1 MALSDLTQSLAA
13 DPTYGTSDPET
24 IKRRQLMAA
33 ALINQGTST
42 EPIRSPWQGAANL
55 AKALMGGA
63 DSAMADMA
71 EQRGRKSVLPDL
83 NTAIQPR
90 AVTTP
95 SQAMTTADATP
106 GTNYRDAISS
116 VESGG
121 KYDAIGPDT
130 GGDRAYGRYQVM
142 GANIPAWTKAAL
154 GREMTPQEFLA
165 DPKAQD
171 ATFDHRFGQY
181 VQQYGNPQDAA
192 SVWFSGR
199 PMAKA
204 GNASD
209 VLGTTVPGYVAKFN
223 AALGKPQGTQVASAD
238 TSFAPQSNQPDF
250 SGAPMPP
257 PRPDDVGMPNSVR
270 PVAQFT
276 NAPVADATD
285 AADGEDKPAP
295 AQVAQ
300 AAPAAAQSPMADP
313 RVAAAYRVASNPW
326 ATPAQQQIAMT
337 IIKDAMNPKEKYGDP
352 YTDDKGN
359 YVQRGPDGKIQV
371 LQAAKDQQDRTP
383 SSVQEYE
390 YAKKNGFT
398 GSFQD
403 WKQQGGANGGSPAT
417 VQEYKFYQ
425 DQEKAAGRE
434 PVSFNDYQKQKAAK
448 FANFDPETR
457 RDLVNFIADRTEAG
471 DTKARIGYTHN
482 PGLLAEVDG
491 ELARRDSER
500 RAAGKPTMAETIL
513 KNQAEQSGR
522 VAGARTGYSLNTR
535 MDVYSKEANTAM
547 DLALET
553 SRNLPRTGFVP
564 LNKAIQ
570 MVQSNTGSPELAQHV
585 AQINAVINTYA
596 KAINPTGVPT
606 QSDKDHAR
614 EVLNAAQTP
623 EQFEA
628 VIRQLQREIAVA
640 HKSARSVKD
649 LGAQEVSEPPS
660 ATTPSQAPGSQSTGI
675 MDSIKSLFT
684 SKNPAKTST
693 GVQWHIEGQ

>member
-1 MALSDLTQSLAA
+1 MALGDLTQSLAA

-24 IKRRQLMAA
+24 IKRKQLLAA
-33 ALINQGTST
+33 ALMNQGMST

-55 AKALMGGA
+55 AKALIGGYQGGA
-63 DSAMADMA
+63 ADREA
-71 EQRGRKSVLPDL
+71 QAGRQSVLPDL

-192 SVWFSGR
+192 SMWFSGR

-238 TSFAPQSNQPDF
+238 PSFAPQSNQPDF

-257 PRPDDVGMPNSVR
+257 PRPDDIEGGLPNSVR

-285 AADGEDKPAP
+285 ATDGEDKPAP
-295 AQVAQ
+295 AQMAQ

-337 IIKDAMNPKEKYGDP
+337 IIKDAMNPKEKYSDP
-352 YTDDKGN
+352 YMDAKGN
-359 YVQRGPDGKIQV
+359 YVQRGPDGAIKV
-371 LQAAKDQQDRTP
+371 LQSAKDAT
-383 SSVQEYE
+383 EG
-390 YAKKNGFT
+390 KN
-398 GSFQD
+398 
-403 WKQQGGANGGSPAT
+403 PAT
-417 VQEYKFYQ
+417 VQEYNFYK
-425 DQEKAAGRE
+425 DQTEKSGGTPLPFLE
-434 PVSFNDYQKQKAAK
+434 YQKQKAAH
-448 FANFDPETR
+448 FADNNYTPEMI
-457 RDLVNFIADRTEAG
+457 DSLVAQKAAG
-471 DTKARIGYTHN
+471 LPYP
-482 PGLLAEVDG
+482 PGLARSMPGLIAAAEASFAKRYPADEGASKVVQNKANNVGMNQEQRTLGAASANNTLYGNVASNTLASLINASREVPRSSWVPINKLIQMG
-491 ELARRDSER
+491 EGSISDPALARF
-500 RAAGKPTMAETIL
+500 
-513 KNQAEQSGR
+513 
-522 VAGARTGYSLNTR
+522 RTAVMTT
-535 MDVYSKEANTAM
+535 AN
-547 DLALET
+547 D
-553 SRNLPRTGFVP
+553 
-564 LNKAIQ
+564 
-570 MVQSNTGSPELAQHV
+570 
-585 AQINAVINTYA
+585 YA
-596 KAINPTGVPT
+596 KATTPTGQPT
-606 QSDKDHAR
+606 DSQRAHAYD
-614 EVLNAAQTP
+614 VLNTATGP
-623 EQFEA
+623 EA
-628 VIRQLQREIAVA
+628 VEAIANMMHQEIANTHRGIKETKESLRAGQHGELPPINVA
-640 HKSARSVKD
+640 PA
-649 LGAQEVSEPPS
+649 GPQ
-660 ATTPSQAPGSQSTGI
+660 TPGSQSLGI
-675 MDSIKSLFT
+675 VDTIKSLVGGKP
-684 SKNPAKTST
+684 SAPAAPSNPVIDQARAAIARGAPRDAVIKRLRDN
-693 GVQWHIEGQ
+693 GIDPGGL

>member
-337 IIKDAMNPKEKYGDP
+337 IIRDAMSPKEKYSDP
-352 YTDDKGN
+352 YMDAKGN
-359 YVQRGPDGKIQV
+359 YVQRGPDGLIKTITP
-371 LQAAKDQQDRTP
+371 AKDARDASDNKNHVLAPGQQMIGPDGKIIAENKNQSSGARSAIGLYMKKFAEENPDATTEDFQRAMQGFQAGQVGYSRFTSGKQGDNVRSFNVLVDHFGTLKEASDALANGDVKMFNYIAQKIAEQRGEEAPTNFAAVRNIVSDELVKAVVGSNGALGDRESAQKSLDAANSP
-383 SSVQEYE
+383 KQLAGVINNYRKLAAGQLNGLEYE
-390 YAKKNGFT
+390 YKAATGRDDFDKLLMPSTKKYFRSLRT
-398 GSFQD
+398 GEQS
-403 WKQQGGANGGSPAT
+403 KEGSPASAPAPAAAAPAAPPVGT
-417 VQEYKFYQ
+417 VK
-425 DQEKAAGRE
+425 G
-434 PVSFNDYQKQKAAK
+434 
-448 FANFDPETR
+448 
-457 RDLVNFIADRTEAG
+457 
-471 DTKARIGYTHN
+471 GYRFK
-482 PGLLAEVDG
+482 GG
-491 ELARRDSER
+491 
-500 RAAGKPTMAETIL
+500 
-513 KNQAEQSGR
+513 
-522 VAGARTGYSLNTR
+522 
-535 MDVYSKEANTAM
+535 
-547 DLALET
+547 
-553 SRNLPRTGFVP
+553 
-564 LNKAIQ
+564 
-570 MVQSNTGSPELAQHV
+570 
-585 AQINAVINTYA
+585 
-596 KAINPTGVPT
+596 
-606 QSDKDHAR
+606 
-614 EVLNAAQTP
+614 
-623 EQFEA
+623 
-628 VIRQLQREIAVA
+628 
-640 HKSARSVKD
+640 
-649 LGAQEVSEPPS
+649 
-660 ATTPSQAPGSQSTGI
+660 
-675 MDSIKSLFT
+675 
-684 SKNPAKTST
+684 NPADPNSWEQM
-693 GVQWHIEGQ
+693 GGQL

>member
-352 YTDDKGN
+352 YTDAQGN
-359 YVQRGPDGKIQV
+359 LVQRGPDGKINM
-371 LQAAKDQQDRTP
+371 LKAAKDDKETRPAPMGTDMYGRTIYGLP
-383 SSVQEYE
+383 DGKGGWKPVQ
-390 YAKKNGFT
+390 A
-398 GSFQD
+398 
-403 WKQQGGANGGSPAT
+403 GANSPAT
-417 VQEYKFYQ
+417 NSDEPPATGDEFLKTLDPKTAESVKAITEGRMSATGRQLQQLMPLAAQYDPTFNQQKYQERLTTQRSLASSTPGSFGGQLKAAEQATQHASRLFDRIDSLGNYTTLPGVMNPIHQMVGSQFDKNYQ
-425 DQEKAAGRE
+425 DN
-434 PVSFNDYQKQKAAK
+434 S
-448 FANFDPETR
+448 
-457 RDLVNFIADRTEAG
+457 
-471 DTKARIGYTHN
+471 ARF
-482 PGLLAEVDG
+482 LKDVDALTG
-491 ELARRDSER
+491 EL
-500 RAAGKPTMAETIL
+500 GK
-513 KNQAEQSGR
+513 
-522 VAGARTGYSLNTR
+522 VFTGN
-535 MDVYSKEANTAM
+535 AP
-547 DLALET
+547 ALET
-553 SRNLPRTGFVP
+553 LRHWRAGLDLNASPATLKAAVSEAMQLLHGGIESITSRVNQTMGTQKDPMEF
-564 LNKAIQ
+564 
-570 MVQSNTGSPELAQHV
+570 LA
-585 AQINAVINTYA
+585 
-596 KAINPTGVPT
+596 P
-606 QSDKDHAR
+606 SAR
-614 EVLNAAQTP
+614 EAYGRIANYGLPQGGNAAAPNSAPAGGTP
-623 EQFEA
+623 K
-628 VIRQLQREIAVA
+628 RYRY
-640 HKSARSVKD
+640 D
-649 LGAQEVSEPPS
+649 AQGNLT
-660 ATTPSQAPGSQSTGI
+660 AQ
-675 MDSIKSLFT
+675 
-684 SKNPAKTST
+684 
-693 GVQWHIEGQ
+693 